1 METIAFRLPLPTG
14 SSKVLSSGSQLSL
27 GQLCLGHGREHRH
40 TSKIIGSSIRQHSAR
55 TDRGENETLL
65 SETLS
70 QFQVQSGEGWWDS
83 WKLSSQVHC
92 LGDRCLWRAGQWFR
106 NHWLTSEMRWLLP
119 TPRPVTGRLF
129 FPSCIWKKKNLR
141 GGQRT
146 HQCGAKSMRTWSF
159 DWWWSPRRHT
169 LLSPSLQRTTW
180 NRKRL
185 RIMLLS
191 SPIGGSQMWLQE
203 AQGAKFVCLKVFEF
217 RALPSLKNNVTVV

>member
-27 GQLCLGHGREHRH
+27 GQLGHGREHRH
-40 TSKIIGSSIRQHSAR
+40 TSKIIGSSIRQHGAQ

-92 LGDRCLWRAGQWFR
+92 LGDRCLWKAGQWFW
-106 NHWLTSEMRWLLP
+106 NHWLTSETRWLLL

-129 FPSCIWKKKNLR
+129 FPSCTWEKKPAW
-141 GGQRT
+141 RT
-146 HQCGAKSMRTWSF
+146 EDTPVWSQEYAYLIF
-159 DWWWSPRRHT
+159 WLMMITQETHT
-169 LLSPSLQRTTW
+169 TVTFTS
-180 NRKRL
+180 
-185 RIMLLS
+185 
-191 SPIGGSQMWLQE
+191 
-203 AQGAKFVCLKVFEF
+203 
-217 RALPSLKNNVTVV
+217 KNNMKQKEAENHAAFESHWR